1 MVVAIVILYIY
12 LPPRVEELYIKIKG
26 NDQILKTKYLNC
38 FLYDMLVYAQKYQV
52 KGNLMTTKPP

>member
-1 MVVAIVILYIY
+1 MAVAIVMRYIY
-12 LPPRVEELYIKIKG
+12 LPPYVEEFCIKIKG

-38 FLYDMLVYAQKYQV
+38 FLYDMLVYAQKYHV